1 MVICS
6 EELMKISVVGLWHLG
21 MTYSIGLAQLGH
33 EVIGIDPNEKAI
45 QTLASGNLLVYEP
58 KLKELLETKLK
69 SNDLKFSLSYE
80 HCADSKVIFLTF
92 DTPIDNEDS
101 SDVEF
106 VFQQIER
113 LLHSVREGAILVIC
127 SQLPVGS
134 CKKVTEMAQKLNKSI
149 EVVSHPEN
157 LRLGRAFETF
167 FNADRLIFGTVDGN
181 PNVLIQE
188 VFQQLDKPKF
198 WIKIESAEMSKHAL
212 NAFLALSITFAGEIS
227 QICSSVGAD
236 AKEVELALKSDSR
249 IGSSAYLSPGLG
261 FSGGTLARDVNA
273 IAKLQRALKRE
284 ASILSEVMNSNKI
297 NNSWVEQSLREVL
310 PLKSERIVFCGVS
323 YVQGTNTLR
332 RSISLDV
339 MSSLSSDGY
348 EVCFV
353 EDETLESIVDF
364 RFHDVSKSNEMQID
378 ALVIMKNLKMFETNQ
393 EYITQIISQST
404 WIFDPFRLLEGKVAR
419 HLEMKHYL
427 SIGMKI

>member
-1 MVICS
+1 
-6 EELMKISVVGLWHLG
+6 MKISVVGLWHLG

-101 SDVEF
+101 SD
-106 VFQQIER
+106 
-113 LLHSVREGAILVIC
+113 
-127 SQLPVGS
+127 
-134 CKKVTEMAQKLNKSI
+134 
-149 EVVSHPEN
+149 
-157 LRLGRAFETF
+157 
-167 FNADRLIFGTVDGN
+167 
-181 PNVLIQE
+181 
-188 VFQQLDKPKF
+188 
-198 WIKIESAEMSKHAL
+198 IESAEMSKHAL